1 MADFRRYL
9 PLSNREP
16 IDESGV
22 TGDWRP
28 LTSQS
33 LEAMADLLESLPRE
47 AWSSDSMRPAR
58 RGPLL
63 GGPLLGGPDLG
74 SPDLG
79 NPLRDDPP
87 HESSGLMTVAAV
99 AERLAHRVES
109 TTFELLF
116 PALLVGS
123 EPRSPDQLVAAL
135 RDAAVALTR
144 RGVRDLTEVMLAAC
158 DIAHALDIG
167 LPPLES
173 SAGVAGTPP
182 VVTEAAANDSVTT
195 VPADSVSAPPFRRF
209 DTKAFGAA
217 VLARAA
223 TSSPAIRSI
232 VRQRTLAPTD
242 AGWRI
247 GSGPEICATSS
258 VLLLWVAG
266 RDVRPEFA

>member
-16 IDESGV
+16 VDESGV

-33 LEAMADLLESLPRE
+33 LMALADLLESLPPD
-47 AWSSDSMRPAR
+47 AWSSDSMRPSR
-58 RGPLL
+58 RPSIL
-63 GGPLLGGPDLG
+63 GGPL
-74 SPDLG
+74 
-79 NPLRDDPP
+79 RDDAP
-87 HESSGLMTVAAV
+87 HESSGLMTVTAV

-116 PALLVGS
+116 PTLLVGS
-123 EPRSPDQLVAAL
+123 DPRSPDQLVAAL
-135 RDAAVALTR
+135 RDAAAALTR

-158 DIAHALDIG
+158 DIAHALGIE
-167 LPPLES
+167 LPPIDS
-173 SAGVAGTPP
+173 SAGVAGTRP
-182 VVTEAAANDSVTT
+182 VVTEAAAANDSVTS
-195 VPADSVSAPPFRRF
+195 VRADSASAPPFRRF

-232 VRQRTLAPTD
+232 VQQRTLAPTD
-242 AGWRI
+242 SSWRI
-247 GSGPEICATSS
+247 GSGPDIRATSA

-266 RDVRPEFA
+266 RDVRPVFA